1 MIMAVRR
8 NFKIIRSE
16 SGYLFFEDRKCR
28 TNYALYHAGLS
39 TEQILV
45 IAKIIDE
52 VYSFRNL
59 EPRSPQKEIQ
69 TVSLNNSTESSRRF
83 VSSVLNL
90 EGSAVHKFFLLTS
103 GSNLSSLVKDDLLI
117 TLARMKSES
126 CRDESQIFRVKRVF
140 QNLQEVYILPGIT
153 DTIGYSIPHIILD
166 EAITRHSLETISKLL
181 AFIANEHPDLTLKE
195 HLQLESK
202 EAFNTVEKLRLVDV
216 FSFIEEFMGRSL
228 GYSEIIQK
236 LTVAEIHSISLVMDE
251 KFTKIPADFLLN
263 RVIKMAK
270 ISENIRRT
278 RSLEAYL
285 TLREIRQIGQ
295 AVVDEINDAMRQYQ
309 LPRRANALLIFSAI
323 AELLV
328 YQDRRK
334 TLDVIHELKHL
345 FAPTHL
351 ISPVVEATVLLIL
364 EASITEDDSM
374 PFSWV
379 SQLSEH
385 AWVMSSHISE
395 DEELS
400 LKV

>member
-1 MIMAVRR
+1 MAVRR
-8 NFKIIRSE
+8 NFKIISSE
-16 SGYLFFEDRKCR
+16 SGYLFFEDRKYR

-39 TEQILV
+39 SEQILV
-45 IAKIIDE
+45 IARIIDE

-103 GSNLSSLVKDDLLI
+103 GANISSLVEDDLLI

-126 CRDESQIFRVKRVF
+126 CRDESQIFRITRVF
-140 QNLQEVYILPGIT
+140 NNLQEVYIFPGIT
-153 DTIGYSIPHIILD
+153 DTIGHSIPHIILD

-195 HLQLESK
+195 HLQLEGK

-216 FSFIEEFMGRSL
+216 FSFVEEFMARNR
-228 GYSEIIQK
+228 GYSEIVQE
-236 LTVAEIHSISLVMDE
+236 LTFAEIHSISLLMDE
-251 KFTKIPADFLLN
+251 NFTKIPAGFLLN
-263 RVIKMAK
+263 RVIAMAK
-270 ISENIRRT
+270 ISDNIRRT
-278 RSLEAYL
+278 RSLESYL
-285 TLREIRQIGQ
+285 THREIRQIGP
-295 AVVDEINDAMRQYQ
+295 VIIHEINDAMRQYQ
-309 LPRRANALLIFSAI
+309 LPRRANALLIYSAM
-323 AELLV
+323 AELLMCK
-328 YQDRRK
+328 DRRK

-364 EASITEDDSM
+364 EASVAEDDSM

-379 SQLSEH
+379 GQLSEH

>member
-1 MIMAVRR
+1 MAVRR

-16 SGYLFFEDRKCR
+16 SGFLFFEDRKYR

-39 TEQILV
+39 SEQILV
-45 IAKIIDE
+45 IARIIDE
-52 VYSFRNL
+52 VYRFRNL

-103 GSNLSSLVKDDLLI
+103 GANISSLVEDDLLI

-126 CRDESQIFRVKRVF
+126 CRDESQIFRVNRVF
-140 QNLQEVYILPGIT
+140 NNLQEVYIFPGIT

-181 AFIANEHPDLTLKE
+181 AFIANEHPNLTLRD
-195 HLQLESK
+195 HLQLENK
-202 EAFNTVEKLRLVDV
+202 EAFKTVEKLRLVDV

-236 LTVAEIHSISLVMDE
+236 LTVTEIHSISLVMDE
-251 KFTKIPADFLLN
+251 KFTKIPTDFLFN
-263 RVIKMAK
+263 RVIPMAK

-278 RSLEAYL
+278 RSIEAYL
-285 TLREIRQIGQ
+285 TPREIRQIGPS
-295 AVVDEINDAMRQYQ
+295 AVDEIKEAMIQYK
-309 LPRRANALLIFSAI
+309 LPRRANALLIYSAI

-328 YQDRRK
+328 YKGRRK

-345 FAPTHL
+345 FSPNHL

-364 EASITEDDSM
+364 EASVAEEDAM

-379 SQLSEH
+379 GQLSEH
-385 AWVMSSHISE
+385 SWVMSSHISE